1 MQKKFTYLTLIPEGT
16 KISELPPTVALTRGQ
31 KLGPDRILGPTRL
44 IPVTKMSFRQF
55 SAVSWVQRCP
65 STHQS
70 HGNGDA
76 TQEVHDENVLQS
88 EIIKRKIIV
97 NSEWKS
103 TFNTTL
109 LY

>member
-1 MQKKFTYLTLIPEGT
+1 MKFLTLIPEGT
-16 KISELPPTVALTRGQ
+16 KISELPPTVAFTLGQ

-70 HGNGDA
+70 QGNGDA
-76 TQEVHDENVLQS
+76 TQDVHEENVLQS
-88 EIIKRKIIV
+88 EIIKRKNIHTG
-97 NSEWKS
+97 WP
-103 TFNTTL
+103 L
-109 LY
+109 

>member
-1 MQKKFTYLTLIPEGT
+1 MLSTLTRIVSLIPEGT

-44 IPVTKMSFRQF
+44 MPVTRMSFRQF

-70 HGNGDA
+70 QGNGDA
-76 TQEVHDENVLQS
+76 TQDVHEENVLQS
-88 EIIKRKIIV
+88 AIKKINI
-97 NSEWKS
+97 SKLS
-103 TFNTTL
+103 SL
-109 LY
+109 DPS